1 MPVEFLT
8 DEQAAGYAAYRG
20 APSRAELE
28 RFFFLDDADRELI
41 EGKRRA
47 HNRLGF
53 AVQLCTVR
61 YLGVFLDDPTDVPAE
76 VADYLAEQL
85 DVADPSV
92 LKAYGEREN
101 TRLEHVRE
109 LRRVLEYKDFSE
121 AEAVLR
127 AWVDA
132 RAWTTGEGPKALFD
146 AAAGWL
152 GERRVLLP
160 GVTTLARLVA
170 SVREVAN
177 QRLWDTLCG
186 LLNVGRRAVL
196 DSLLTVPPGQ
206 RISELDQLRRGPVRI
221 SGPQMKWALKRAEE
235 IADLGMGEVD
245 VSAIPPRRLAELSRY
260 GLDGKASLLRR
271 HGDPRRLATLL
282 APRLTVRS
290 LPRQDPEQI
299 LDDTQRWALL
309 RRCLTDETMPL
320 DTRAAAAL
328 VLLFGLPLSRI
339 RHLTD
344 LLQRLADTPPTRAS
358 LANANAQARQ
368 RWLFPG
374 LTPGRPTS
382 RSGLQLKLCA
392 YRVDARPARNGAL
405 ISLAADLPAPVLADV
420 LGLHTS
426 TAVYWATLAKRD
438 WSNYLAARIANA
450 SSEDSEGACQE

>member
-1 MPVEFLT
+1 MVGRALTWGSARVELSAVVLIDCLEVRVPVEFLT

-186 LLNVGRRAVL
+186 LLNV
-196 DSLLTVPPGQ
+196 
-206 RISELDQLRRGPVRI
+206 
-221 SGPQMKWALKRAEE
+221 
-235 IADLGMGEVD
+235 
-245 VSAIPPRRLAELSRY
+245 RRLAELSRY

-339 RHLTD
+339 RHLTVDQLELGGTRSFLATGRHPLLLPLRLVD